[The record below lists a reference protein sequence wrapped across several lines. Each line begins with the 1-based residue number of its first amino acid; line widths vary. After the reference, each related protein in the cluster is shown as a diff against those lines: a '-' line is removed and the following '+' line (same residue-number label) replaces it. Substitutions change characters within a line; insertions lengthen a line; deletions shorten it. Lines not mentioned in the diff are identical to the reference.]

1 MVRDLSRVRPFAEGY
16 RLLRAI
22 PRTATRDSLRA
33 LLPESGER
41 LDELFATHADPGVYD
56 LRGVALFGLGECA
69 RAARAM
75 DLLKAG
81 DCARLGELMKISHAS
96 EAPHAVTDAVLDDLA
111 ARNVDYAEAV
121 GAYGC
126 STPRIDGLCAM
137 LDSMPGVLGSELAGA
152 GLGGCVLALVEA
164 DRAPDVLDALA
175 REFYA
180 PLVAP
185 PAAFV
190 CKPARGASVLW

>member
-1 MVRDLSRVRPFAEGY
+1 MYA
-16 RLLRAI
+16 LR
-22 PRTATRDSLRA
+22 RA
-33 LLPESGER
+33 
-41 LDELFATHADPGVYD
+41 V
-56 LRGVALFGLGECA
+56 LFGLAECA
-69 RAARAM
+69 SPAPPM

-111 ARNVDYAEAV
+111 ARNVDYADAV

-126 STPRIDGLCAM
+126 STPRIDSLCAL
-137 LDSMPGVLGSELAGA
+137 LDRTPGVLGSELAGA

-164 DRAPDVLDALA
+164 DRAPDVLDVLA

-190 CKPARGASVLW
+190 C